1 LRSLHA
7 LVHVTSMWLS
17 LSLNFSNTDLMRLN
31 ISDLV
36 IMKLDVSVGLV
47 LLNLSVWLYQ
57 HG

>member
-1 LRSLHA
+1 
-7 LVHVTSMWLS
+7 VTSMWLS